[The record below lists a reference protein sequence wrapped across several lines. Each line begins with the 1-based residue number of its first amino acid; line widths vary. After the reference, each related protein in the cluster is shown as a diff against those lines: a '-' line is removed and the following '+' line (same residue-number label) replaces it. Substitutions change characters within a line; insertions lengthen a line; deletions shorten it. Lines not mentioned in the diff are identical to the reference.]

1 MTESQIGT
9 DELISLV
16 DGWGPD
22 DPHVPL
28 HLDEWKESNFDP
40 PIGLLL
46 GGVGDGKH
54 FLWFLLRARIFWLPM
69 CCRLALYFCH
79 PITSFFIRSEFVP
92 ARVHPPP
99 CCKCVIEHDF
109 DRPCRSMP
117 AHPPRSSG
125 DALC

>member
-54 FLWFLLRARIFWLPM
+54 FLWFLLRARISG
-69 CCRLALYFCH
+69 CRCAAATLSIFATPSPLFL
-79 PITSFFIRSEFVP
+79 F
-92 ARVHPPP
+92 ARN
-99 CCKCVIEHDF
+99 
-109 DRPCRSMP
+109 
-117 AHPPRSSG
+117 
-125 DALC
+125 LCLLVCILLHVANA